1 MANET
6 WKFVQTKSKHAMK
19 QVLGIKNEAA
29 RMKVTPPL
37 AVAPHVH
44 GDDMRWNPND
54 DGINFNPLRALRARA
69 PLQAPP
75 RNTPQESTINSGEK
89 QSCVQHKICIKDVST
104 LALGAPPLV
113 HVRGCRAYPRTPPA
127 RNSRSPAV
135 QRTSAS
141 TPRSGVARRAA

>member
-6 WKFVQTKSKHAMK
+6 WNFVQAKSKQAMK
-19 QVLGIKNEAA
+19 QVLGIKDEAA

-37 AVAPHVH
+37 AVAPLAH

-54 DGINFNPLRALRARA
+54 DGIN
-69 PLQAPP
+69 
-75 RNTPQESTINSGEK
+75 SGEK
-89 QSCVQHKICIKDVST
+89 QSCVQHNISIKDVRT
-104 LALGAPPLV
+104 LAVGAPPLV
-113 HVRGCRAYPRTPPA
+113 HVRGCRSYPRTPPGW
-127 RNSRSPAV
+127 NSRSPGV